1 MYLWIGWFCWKLVSS
16 LTQLIIEYNYP
27 VHGNDGHFGVVWWP
41 SHRSNLAGPILIKT
55 KWLDLFILMTI
66 TCVIII
72 TISQIQLP
80 GTIYTSTDAYI
91 ETLPLYCSIKASTHV
106 KNSTIGKYG
115 ISKLL
120 KKLGVCYI
128 PSLKPV
134 LISAVTV

>member
-1 MYLWIGWFCWKLVSS
+1 
-16 LTQLIIEYNYP
+16 
-27 VHGNDGHFGVVWWP
+27 
-41 SHRSNLAGPILIKT
+41 
-55 KWLDLFILMTI
+55 MTI

-72 TISQIQLP
+72 AISQIQLP
-80 GTIYTSTDAYI
+80 GTIYTSTDASI

-115 ISKLL
+115 ISRLL

>member
-1 MYLWIGWFCWKLVSS
+1 
-16 LTQLIIEYNYP
+16 
-27 VHGNDGHFGVVWWP
+27 
-41 SHRSNLAGPILIKT
+41 
-55 KWLDLFILMTI
+55 MTI

-80 GTIYTSTDAYI
+80 GTISRI

>member
-1 MYLWIGWFCWKLVSS
+1 
-16 LTQLIIEYNYP
+16 
-27 VHGNDGHFGVVWWP
+27 
-41 SHRSNLAGPILIKT
+41 
-55 KWLDLFILMTI
+55 MTI
-66 TCVIII
+66 TCVIVIA
-72 TISQIQLP
+72 ISQIQLP
-80 GTIYTSTDAYI
+80 DTIYTSKDAHI
-91 ETLPLYCSIKASTHV
+91 KTLPLYCSVKASTHV

>member
-1 MYLWIGWFCWKLVSS
+1 
-16 LTQLIIEYNYP
+16 
-27 VHGNDGHFGVVWWP
+27 
-41 SHRSNLAGPILIKT
+41 
-55 KWLDLFILMTI
+55 MTI

-72 TISQIQLP
+72 TISQIQSP
-80 GTIYTSTDAYI
+80 GTIYTSTDAHV

-106 KNSTIGKYG
+106 KNNTIGKYG

-120 KKLGVCYI
+120 KKLGVYYI

>member
-1 MYLWIGWFCWKLVSS
+1 MCY
-16 LTQLIIEYNYP
+16 YYY
-27 VHGNDGHFGVVWWP
+27 HF
-41 SHRSNLAGPILIKT
+41 SNS
-55 KWLDLFILMTI
+55 I
-66 TCVIII
+66 T
-72 TISQIQLP
+72 
-80 GTIYTSTDAYI
+80 GTIYTSTDDYI